1 MRLQQHGLSAGVIE
15 VMMGSRAESTSKL
28 YAAKWS
34 VFVGWCAERRVQP
47 ESCAVELILEFLRSM
62 FDKGRAASTIR
73 VYAAAISACHEGFP
87 RGAVF
92 SHPYVKRFLKGC
104 VRLRP
109 VVRTVVPSWDL
120 QLVLRALCRAPF
132 EPLAQV
138 PLKVLS
144 VKTALLL
151 ALSSAKRVGDLC
163 ALSVSESCMAIAG
176 DASRATLRPNAAF
189 VPKVV
194 TSTYRSRVITLEGF
208 SLPPHL
214 TEEEERLHCLCPVR
228 ALACYVERTKG
239 LRRSTQLFVCY
250 GQGALGQALSS
261 QRLSHWLC
269 DCITS
274 AYESA
279 GGVAPEGLRAHST
292 RGLAASTAL
301 LRGVCVQDICTAA
314 SWASPSSF
322 VQAYLRDTSA
332 GSLSRSVLSVASGH
346 T

>member
-1 MRLQQHGLSAGVIE
+1 MRLQQRGLSAGVIE
-15 VMMGSRAESTSKL
+15 VMMGARAQSTSKL
-28 YAAKWS
+28 YAQKWS
-34 VFVGWCAERRVQP
+34 VFVDWCVERRIDP
-47 ESCAVELILEFLRSM
+47 GSCAVEPVLEFLRSL
-62 FDKGRAASTIR
+62 FDKNRAASTIR

-87 RGAVF
+87 KGPVF

-120 QLVLRALCRAPF
+120 QLVLRALCRSPF
-132 EPLAQV
+132 EPVAQI

-144 VKTALLL
+144 MKTALLL
-151 ALSSAKRVGDLC
+151 ALASAKRVGDLC
-163 ALSVSESCMAIAG
+163 ALSVADSCLSIAG
-176 DASRATLRPNAAF
+176 DASMATLRPNPTF

-194 TSTYRSRVITLEGF
+194 TSAYRSRVITLDGF
-208 SLPPHL
+208 SLPPHAS
-214 TEEEERLHCLCPVR
+214 EEERLHCLCPVR

-239 LRRSTQLFVCY
+239 VRRSKQLLVCY
-250 GQGALGQALSS
+250 GQGALGRALSS

-269 DCITS
+269 ECIAL

-292 RGLAASTAL
+292 RGIAASTAL

-314 SWASPSSF
+314 SWSTPSTF

-346 T
+346 V